1 MITLSKSQI
10 KKLENDYTE
19 MSGVS
24 FSELM
29 ERAGSA
35 CVDEFCGRYSA
46 YGNKILIICGVG
58 NNGGDGFVI
67 ARRLRDKGY
76 AVTVACLGEPKT
88 EIAADNFI
96 RLSDCDVSII
106 CDTDKIIDATACSD
120 YIFDCIFGF
129 GFHGNVDENT
139 AEFIRAINNSPAIK
153 ISVDIPSGAECDT
166 ARVADECVSAD
177 LTLTFTSLKPALIS
191 YPAKSY
197 SGEVR
202 VLDIGIDGKLLCNI
216 EPQYICGS
224 EDNIDMSFA
233 KKRNN
238 PTVNK
243 GNFGKALIIA
253 GCYGMCG
260 AAVMATK
267 SAVRSGA
274 GIVTLAT
281 VKSNYNA
288 VAASVNECLV
298 IPLDENKCGTV
309 AASNAL
315 NIVKQT
321 EKFGAVLF
329 GCGISD
335 NPDRQKIL
343 AAVLSGKCNNIVI
356 DADGINALAENINI
370 LDGTNKN
377 IVITPHPGEFAR
389 LLKTNIPTVQNDRIS
404 LAADFAVKHGVTVV
418 LKGAATVVA
427 SPDGR
432 VFINTTGNSGMAKGG
447 SGDILAGIT
456 VALLAQGMNPF
467 DAASTAVYI
476 HGLAGDTAAEI
487 FGMTAMTP
495 TDTIDCIG
503 KAIQSLL

>member
-19 MSGVS
+19 MSGIS
-24 FSELM
+24 FLELM

-35 CVDEFCGRYSA
+35 CADEFCKRY
-46 YGNKILIICGVG
+46 GVCNKKVLIVCGGG

-67 ARRLRDKGY
+67 ARRLSDKGY
-76 AVTVACLGEPKT
+76 TVTVACMGEHKT
-88 EIAADNFI
+88 EIAADNFN
-96 RLSDCDVSII
+96 RLSDCGVNII
-106 CDTDKIIDATACSD
+106 TDTDEIINAAACSA

-129 GFHGNVDENT
+129 GFHGNVDEKT
-139 AEFIRAINNSPAIK
+139 AEIIRAVNSSSAVK

-166 ARVADECVSAD
+166 ARIADECVSAD

-191 YPAKSY
+191 YPSKAY
-197 SGEVR
+197 SGEVQ
-202 VLDIGIDGKLLCNI
+202 VLDIGIDGKLVNGI
-216 EPQYICGS
+216 KPQYICGS
-224 EDNIDMSFA
+224 ADNIDMSFA
-233 KKRNN
+233 KKRNT

-260 AAVMATK
+260 AAVMAAK

-281 VKSNYNA
+281 VKSNYSA
-288 VAASVNECLV
+288 VTASVNECLV
-298 IPLDENKCGTV
+298 IPLDENKDGTV

-343 AAVLSGKCNNIVI
+343 AAVLNGKCDNIVI

-389 LLKTNIPTVQNDRIS
+389 LLKTNVTTVQNDRIS
-404 LAADFAVKHGVTVV
+404 LAADFAVSHGVTVV

-427 SPDGR
+427 SPEGR

-447 SGDILAGIT
+447 SGDVLAGMT
-456 VALLAQGMNPF
+456 VALLAQGMKPF

-476 HGLAGDTAAEI
+476 HGLAGDKAAEL

-503 KAIQSLL
+503 KAVQSLL